1 MKLFVSK
8 KKYDVISK
16 EYLKLSDDYEEL
28 REKYKNSIEI
38 SKNNFLRATELE
50 TENEKLLLN
59 EASFSNEIIT
69 LNQEIKLYEK
79 TVKELEKEIDNLK
92 NAYEEKY
99 DRVLDLEYKSEM
111 SYFERVD
118 LENEIFSLKEEI
130 EKLKKANEELAK
142 LWNDANRKLW
152 CNNESARQLRKIS
165 EDMLNSQRIDKNYL
179 ASYIYDI
186 SLYVGGGVGVELKS
200 KDK

>member
-1 MKLFVSK
+1 MKLFVSR
-8 KKYDVISK
+8 KKYDLLNK
-16 EYLKLSDDYEEL
+16 EYLLLNDDYE
-28 REKYKNSIEI
+28 K
-38 SKNNFLRATELE
+38 LE
-50 TENEKLLLN
+50 
-59 EASFSNEIIT
+59 
-69 LNQEIKLYEK
+69 
-79 TVKELEKEIDNLK
+79 

-118 LENEIFSLKEEI
+118 LENEILSLKEENK
-130 EKLKKANEELAK
+130 KLKKANEELAK

-152 CNNESARQLRKIS
+152 CNNESARQLRKLSKDIL
-165 EDMLNSQRIDKNYL
+165 DSQRIDKNQL

-186 SLYVGGGVGVELKS
+186 SFYVGGGVGVELKS

>member
-8 KKYDVISK
+8 KKYDLLNK
-16 EYLKLSDDYEEL
+16 EYLLLNDDYE
-28 REKYKNSIEI
+28 K
-38 SKNNFLRATELE
+38 
-50 TENEKLLLN
+50 
-59 EASFSNEIIT
+59 
-69 LNQEIKLYEK
+69 
-79 TVKELEKEIDNLK
+79 LEK
-92 NAYEEKY
+92 AYEEKY

-118 LENEIFSLKEEI
+118 LENEILSLKEEN

-152 CNNESARQLRKIS
+152 CNNESARQLRKLS
-165 EDMLNSQRIDKNYL
+165 EDILDSQKIDKNQL
-179 ASYIYDI
+179 ATYIYDI
-186 SLYVGGGVGVELKS
+186 SFYVGGGVGVELKS